1 MIGIISTGGSS
12 VTITNCHFENC
23 GTAVY
28 AENSSVSM
36 DGGSI
41 INCENGVTLRNCSD
55 STIENVF
62 IHYFQNRLKNQGLR
76 DFKVN
81 KLMMSLILSLRKKY
95 YLR

>member
-1 MIGIISTGGSS
+1 MIGIMATGNSS
-12 VTITNCHFENC
+12 ITITNCHFENC
-23 GTAVY
+23 GTAVH

-41 INCENGVTLRNCSD
+41 INCENGITLRNCSD

-81 KLMMSLILSLRKKY
+81 KLTQAIWLAAGQV
-95 YLR
+95 